1 MIVSRTKP
9 DRSARS
15 SHSTGASTA
24 GSGSF
29 VGGAGAGSSAA
40 SSFWLAGFSFG
51 EGAAGADAS
60 DATSTV
66 GASSLTTS
74 VSRRSGLPTAADA
87 GRRTGGPSAPD
98 SRRARLAARAA
109 SSEASSMRTS
119 LKSISSQPSVSSS
132 SAASLATASQSA
144 ESAAVDST
152 LSSSSFV
159 TVGGCAAATS
169 RQRLARRLVAGLA
182 TVTRLGGF
190 HEPERKPDVQSL
202 GGGRRAQGLRP
213 GALLA
218 PPGLSGAG
226 GRNGLR

>member
-1 MIVSRTKP
+1 
-9 DRSARS
+9 
-15 SHSTGASTA
+15 
-24 GSGSF
+24 
-29 VGGAGAGSSAA
+29 
-40 SSFWLAGFSFG
+40 
-51 EGAAGADAS
+51 
-60 DATSTV
+60 
-66 GASSLTTS
+66 
-74 VSRRSGLPTAADA
+74 
-87 GRRTGGPSAPD
+87 
-98 SRRARLAARAA
+98 
-109 SSEASSMRTS
+109 
-119 LKSISSQPSVSSS
+119 
-132 SAASLATASQSA
+132 LATASQSA

-152 LSSSSFV
+152 LRSSSFV

-190 HEPERKPDVQSL
+190 QEPERKPDVQSL

>member
-1 MIVSRTKP
+1 MREIQHDGRGDEAKLFRRRERT
-9 DRSARS
+9 
-15 SHSTGASTA
+15 
-24 GSGSF
+24 
-29 VGGAGAGSSAA
+29 
-40 SSFWLAGFSFG
+40 
-51 EGAAGADAS
+51 
-60 DATSTV
+60 
-66 GASSLTTS
+66 
-74 VSRRSGLPTAADA
+74 
-87 GRRTGGPSAPD
+87 
-98 SRRARLAARAA
+98 
-109 SSEASSMRTS
+109 
-119 LKSISSQPSVSSS
+119 S

-190 HEPERKPDVQSL
+190 QEPERKPDVQSL